1 MKQKSDLNAN
11 PININEL
18 ASLHKR
24 LAKRLNQRM
33 VRLENAGFTSE
44 EGAAYSD
51 YQKLLKRFGHKKRVR
66 ENVKLAYGDR
76 DVLYMQYSNM
86 RAEVKAMQE
95 ILQEKSSTVAGWKQI
110 ISKRKSTLKSRYGL
124 EFRNND
130 EMVTFYKS
138 YAFELVARLYGSKQ
152 TVKIIGKALREGQTI
167 DEIIDKLE
175 EFRDRTDRDRAS
187 DVAKALGFSGEAEA
201 LKYTYKE

>member
-18 ASLHKR
+18 ARLHKS
-24 LAKRLNQRM
+24 LAKRLNQRA
-33 VRLENAGFTSE
+33 VRLEKAGFTSE
-44 EGAAYSD
+44 EGGAYSD

-66 ENVKLAYGDR
+66 ENVKLDYADR

-86 RAEVKAMQE
+86 RAEVKAMKE
-95 ILQEKSSTVAGWKQI
+95 ILQQKTSTVAGWKQI
-110 ISKRKSTLKSRYGL
+110 ISKRQKTLKHKYGL

-130 EMVTFYKS
+130 EMVAFYKS
-138 YAFELVARLYGSKQ
+138 YAFELLSRLYGSKQ
-152 TVKIIGKALREGQTI
+152 AVKMIGKALSEGKTI
-167 DEIIDKLE
+167 DEIVDKLE

-201 LKYTYKE
+201 LKYTYKG